1 MTAPSRRSTLA
12 ARGVAL
18 RLLRQARHGRLR
30 VIEADGTVHHFGAD
44 PEPGSGLAP
53 LEAELRLHDA
63 EVWPSLLRGSLGL
76 GESYGDG
83 RWSSPDLVALVALGA
98 RNMPAFDRLR
108 ERLAPLLVPAQRVRH
123 GARNTIARSRRQIR
137 AHYDL
142 SNELFGLFLDPTMMY
157 SCALFDRPGAT
168 LEEAQVAKLDQLCRK
183 LDLAP
188 GVRLLEIGTGWG
200 ALAIHA
206 AREYGAHVTTTTI
219 SERQHELAAQRI
231 AQAGLQ
237 DRIDLRL
244 QDYRDLQ
251 GRYDRIVSVE
261 MIEAVGWRD
270 FPTFFRRCDEL
281 LAPDGLLALQAITI
295 DDRAYEAEKRG
306 RSFINTLIFPG
317 GCLPSQAE
325 MARCTKQATSLRTV
339 GVEDLSPHYAETLR
353 RWRAAFHDAHDEVRR
368 LGYDERFVRLWD
380 LYLAYCE
387 AGFAERRIQLVQQVY
402 AGPARR
408 EERSRLGEPVAPLER
423 APA

>member
-1 MTAPSRRSTLA
+1 MTAPTRRSTLA

-30 VIEADGTVHHFGAD
+30 VIEADGTVHRFGTD

-63 EVWPSLLRGSLGL
+63 EVWPWLLRGSLGL

-83 RWSSPDLVALVALGA
+83 RWSSPDLVALVSLGA

-142 SNELFGLFLDPTMMY
+142 SNDFFGLFLDPTMLY

-231 AQAGLQ
+231 AEAGLQ

-270 FPTFFRRCDEL
+270 LPTFFRRCDEL

-325 MARCTKQATSLRTV
+325 MARCTKQVTSLRTV

-353 RWRAAFHDAHDEVRR
+353 RWRAAFHDAHDAVRG

-380 LYLAYCE
+380 LYLAYCQ

-408 EERSRLGEPVAPLER
+408 EERSPLGESVAPLER

>member
-1 MTAPSRRSTLA
+1 MTAPTRRSTLA

-30 VIEADGTVHHFGAD
+30 VIEADGTVHRFGTD

-63 EVWPSLLRGSLGL
+63 EVWPWLLRGSLGL

-83 RWSSPDLVALVALGA
+83 RWSSPDLVALVSLGA

-142 SNELFGLFLDPTMMY
+142 SNDFFGLFLDPTMLY

-231 AQAGLQ
+231 AEAGLQ
-237 DRIDLRL
+237 DRVDLRL
-244 QDYRDLQ
+244 QDYRDLR

-270 FPTFFRRCDEL
+270 LPTFFRRCDEL

-353 RWRAAFHDAHDEVRR
+353 RWRAAFHDAHDAVRG

-380 LYLAYCE
+380 LYLAYCQ

>member
-1 MTAPSRRSTLA
+1 MTAPTRRSTLA

-30 VIEADGTVHHFGAD
+30 VIEADGTVHRFGTD

-83 RWSSPDLVALVALGA
+83 RWSSPDLVALVSLGA

-142 SNELFGLFLDPTMMY
+142 SNDFFGLFLDPTMLY

-231 AQAGLQ
+231 AEAGLQ

-244 QDYRDLQ
+244 EDYRDLQ

-270 FPTFFRRCDEL
+270 LPTFFRRCDEL

-325 MARCTKQATSLRTV
+325 MARCTKQVTSLRTV

-353 RWRAAFHDAHDEVRR
+353 RWRAAFHDAHDAVRG

-380 LYLAYCE
+380 LYLAYCQ

-408 EERSRLGEPVAPLER
+408 EERSPLGESVAPLER

>member
-1 MTAPSRRSTLA
+1 MTAPTRRSTLA

-30 VIEADGTVHHFGAD
+30 VIEADGTVHRFGTD

-63 EVWPSLLRGSLGL
+63 EVWPWLLRGSLGL

-83 RWSSPDLVALVALGA
+83 RWSSPDLVALVSLGA

-142 SNELFGLFLDPTMMY
+142 SNDFFGLFLDPTMLY

-231 AQAGLQ
+231 AEAGLQ
-237 DRIDLRL
+237 DRVDLRL

-270 FPTFFRRCDEL
+270 LPTFFRRCDEL

-353 RWRAAFHDAHDEVRR
+353 RWRAAFHDAHDAVRG

-380 LYLAYCE
+380 LYLAYCQ

-408 EERSRLGEPVAPLER
+408 EERSPLGESVAPLER